1 MPSNLESRRVT
12 TAERVRAYYE
22 DLNSADHEAVARHFT
37 DDAVHYYTRRA
48 PHLGAAQIAENAV
61 AAVKFLNAKW
71 TLEFLVADDDAAA
84 IEWSMAFDHPTKG
97 TRMLDRGAELFR
109 FRDDLICEVR
119 AYYNER
125 GGDLIGFDHAGRGHT
140 VLGT

>member
-1 MPSNLESRRVT
+1 MTPS
-12 TAERVRAYYE
+12 ERVRAYYE
-22 DLNSADHEAVARHFT
+22 DLSSGDADAVARHFT
-37 DDAVHYYTRRA
+37 DDAIHYYTRRA
-48 PHLGAAQIAENAV
+48 PHLGARAIAENAA
-61 AAVKFLNAKW
+61 AAVEHLDALW
-71 TLEFLVADDDAAA
+71 VLENLVGDEEQVA

-109 FRDDLICEVR
+109 FRDGLICEIR

-140 VLGT
+140 VLP